1 MKKSLLFTLIICA
14 TIGYSQSLP
23 FDFEPVPLQSDFID
37 FDGGTA
43 SVIPNP
49 FVMGVNTSPRVG
61 QIIRNGGTIWA
72 GSKVILSDFLD
83 FSTEGAFSMKVFSP
97 VEGITMKLKLEG
109 NADTE
114 RDATVTVANEWET
127 LTWDFTGEP
136 SNTYNTIVFMFD
148 FGNTGDGSSLSTFLF
163 DDVDQLDLTGGL
175 DQVDLPVTFEE
186 TTVFY
191 QLTDFGGTTSMLGSD
206 PVDGNN
212 TVAIS
217 TKPDDATTW
226 AGTTMST
233 AVGFKNQIPITASDT
248 KMTVRVYSPDAGIP
262 VRLKIE
268 DHTDPTKSVETEALT
283 TQANTWEYLL
293 FDFNNEA
300 PGTAI
305 LNPNYTFDLASIF
318 FNFGTDGVTAGEKTY
333 YWDDVYFGE
342 FTNTKEL
349 EKLELTYFPNPVID
363 RLQIKAESMI
373 EEVTIINAVGQQ
385 VLVSKTNSN
394 DVTLDLSRIP
404 SGIYLVNVKIGN
416 SIGTFE
422 ILKSMF

>member
-1 MKKSLLFTLIICA
+1 
-14 TIGYSQSLP
+14 
-23 FDFEPVPLQSDFID
+23 
-37 FDGGTA
+37 
-43 SVIPNP
+43 
-49 FVMGVNTSPRVG
+49 
-61 QIIRNGGTIWA
+61 
-72 GSKVILSDFLD
+72 
-83 FSTEGAFSMKVFSP
+83 
-97 VEGITMKLKLEG
+97 MKLKLEG

-114 RDATVTVANEWET
+114 RDATVSVANEWET
-127 LTWDFTGEP
+127 LTWDFSGEP
-136 SNTYNTIVFMFD
+136 ANTYNTVVFMFD
-148 FGNTGDGSSLSTFLF
+148 FGNTGNGSSSSTFLF
-163 DDVDQLDLTGGL
+163 DDVTQFDLTGGL

-186 TTVFY
+186 TTIFY